1 MKLISELKT
10 LRGQISKRK
19 KETVKLLKAKDTL
32 LIEKNNLLTELS
44 EIRQF
49 LDEENKQTCQAS
61 TLEEESE
68 SSDEKGE
75 REYAQRNREN
85 KGRCRPVI
93 HSSTSSDASSS
104 SNGSSNNSSSGSTN
118 SSTDSINDSSSHTI
132 IVAAIVAAVVVFKLA
147 AIRKCH

>member
-10 LRGQISKRK
+10 LRDQISKRK

-32 LIEKNNLLTELS
+32 IIEKNKLLTE
-44 EIRQF
+44 IREF

-75 REYAQRNREN
+75 WEYAQRNREN
-85 KGRCRPVI
+85 KGRSVI

-118 SSTDSINDSSSHTI
+118 SSTDSISDSCNHTI
-132 IVAAIVAAVVVFKLA
+132 IVAAIVAAVIVFKPA
-147 AIRKCH
+147 AIRKCN